1 MSFSTVA
8 LVPSTTAPGERFEAE
23 QPLCVPRSSQMP
35 LHGMAV
41 RRSLQ
46 ERGNV
51 FTEHT
56 FAFSLPGFSY
66 SVVVW
71 GGFFLLLLVAHFIE
85 S

>member
-1 MSFSTVA
+1 
-8 LVPSTTAPGERFEAE
+8 
-23 QPLCVPRSSQMP
+23 MP

-66 SVVVW
+66 SVVGLGWVFSPLT
-71 GGFFLLLLVAHFIE
+71 GSPLHRIIE
-85 S
+85 CLKLEGSPKDHQVQLPAPHRTT